1 MGSMTKLEKQILGTM
16 FAVQLL
22 LMLTSDAIVA
32 ALVPPLLA
40 AVPFGYATL
49 GSEQTIRMMAP
60 KLRRA
65 YIGIAI
71 LSLAVAAFFA
81 FAIHDLPLKLQI
93 ARALLA
99 DMAILWLAATAAIH
113 VHVREKRRTMG

>member
-1 MGSMTKLEKQILGTM
+1 MGRMTKLEKQILGIM
-16 FAVQLL
+16 FAVQVL

-49 GSEQTIRMMAP
+49 GSEQTIRMMTP

-81 FAIHDLPLKLQI
+81 FASHDLSLKLQI

-99 DMAILWLAATAAIH
+99 DRAILWLAATAAIH
-113 VHVREKRRTMG
+113 VHVREKRRTTG